1 MAIGLLYIA
10 FMVFRYGLYIPKPRE
25 SCGIKWFGFFSK
37 TFQASDHMIMWFV
50 IYEFVYMVGYVDG
63 FSYIEPSLH
72 PRNEAYMIIV
82 NDVFLCSCGRFFG
95 VVVISFN

>member
-1 MAIGLLYIA
+1 
-10 FMVFRYGLYIPKPRE
+10 
-25 SCGIKWFGFFSK
+25 
-37 TFQASDHMIMWFV
+37 
-50 IYEFVYMVGYVDG
+50 MVGYVDG